1 MPTPNPFTLPKPTL
15 WGAPCPRLLRPCYVT
30 VTGLKDHRREGKT
43 PWNSLPGAQD
53 SFLEQV
59 AYGWTETSGRCVTL
73 RIGRLHYGLAVHRY
87 RCLHTTQN
95 MVSESLEP
103 AAHSVLH
110 EELLVQG
117 NDSICIRKGT
127 AHTATRKLEHS
138 REAIMC
144 VTPARKKSENVRTLS
159 RTHSPKLGG
168 GPTGTKGWRTS
179 LGGAGGPALRS
190 AATGNAPHTARRVPG
205 GAHSPWPLCW
215 TPPPPRTWGQ
225 CPAGWGLGS
234 LAAPLSASPGLL
246 NPT

>member
-1 MPTPNPFTLPKPTL
+1 M
-15 WGAPCPRLLRPCYVT
+15 
-30 VTGLKDHRREGKT
+30 
-43 PWNSLPGAQD
+43 
-53 SFLEQV
+53 